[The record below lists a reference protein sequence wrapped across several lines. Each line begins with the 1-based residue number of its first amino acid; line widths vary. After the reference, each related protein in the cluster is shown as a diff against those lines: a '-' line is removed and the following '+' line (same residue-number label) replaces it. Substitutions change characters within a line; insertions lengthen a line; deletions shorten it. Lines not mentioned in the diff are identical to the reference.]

1 MEVGRRTFW
10 CSCESQNMNNEVGS
24 ASLTKGRI
32 SECRISAKEQSDCD
46 GFENDLL
53 SQCPLT
59 FDFANS
65 AILLGLTYLLGHMYV
80 RVYIYIRAHMY
91 ARCKYYISVNAPKK
105 SVLAGFPT
113 QTHLKAG
120 GAKLRL
126 GKGSQL
132 HCESLWIAIEP
143 MDCHWRER
151 QNPRN
156 VTKMREIIGRA
167 IGRGRGG
174 RGWGTLLVQSF
185 I

>member
-1 MEVGRRTFW
+1 MCRT
-10 CSCESQNMNNEVGS
+10 
-24 ASLTKGRI
+24 
-32 SECRISAKEQSDCD
+32 SAKEQSDCD

-59 FDFANS
+59 FDSANS

-126 GKGSQL
+126 DIYCG
-132 HCESLWIAIEP
+132 
-143 MDCHWRER
+143 
-151 QNPRN
+151 
-156 VTKMREIIGRA
+156 
-167 IGRGRGG
+167 
-174 RGWGTLLVQSF
+174 
-185 I
+185 

>member
-1 MEVGRRTFW
+1 MP
-10 CSCESQNMNNEVGS
+10 
-24 ASLTKGRI
+24 
-32 SECRISAKEQSDCD
+32 SECRIDRVKTNLVILTINKESGSSSLSIGRLFVCRTSAKEQSDCD
-46 GFENDLL
+46 DFENNLL

-126 GKGSQL
+126 RLSSSNSFNDDLIDQHLPPSVSSALEVDARATPFPSK
-132 HCESLWIAIEP
+132 AITNSTEQP
-143 MDCHWRER
+143 
-151 QNPRN
+151 
-156 VTKMREIIGRA
+156 
-167 IGRGRGG
+167 
-174 RGWGTLLVQSF
+174 
-185 I
+185 